1 LSAMRKRIIPIL
13 ILVIIV
19 ISAIVLYARWTARML
34 PGNILMISGN
44 IEAHESL
51 VGFKVQGRLD
61 DLPVQEG
68 QSVREG
74 DLIARLDTK
83 DYEQQ
88 VRIDEASVRSQQAEL
103 DLALAGT
110 RSQEIKAAEQALFD
124 AKADLELKKV
134 EFRRNQDLYESNAIV
149 SAESRD
155 TAETSLK
162 RAQATYEQRNQ
173 TYKELLEGTR
183 KEQIAVNRAN
193 VDTARQNLE
202 LSRVRLSYTSLYAP
216 KTGLVTVRQAEIGEV
231 MLPGS
236 PVVTIAEIDH
246 LWLRG
251 YINEADL
258 GRVRWGQSATIRTDT
273 FPGRTYKGRVSF
285 VSPVAEF
292 TPKSVETH
300 KERVTLSYRIK
311 IDLENPNQELK
322 PGMPADAEIDTA
334 GR

>member
-1 LSAMRKRIIPIL
+1 MRKRIIPIL

-19 ISAIVLYARWTARML
+19 TSTIVLYTRWTARKAT
-34 PGNILMISGN
+34 GNILMISGN

-134 EFRRNQDLYESNAIV
+134 EFQ
-149 SAESRD
+149 
-155 TAETSLK
+155 
-162 RAQATYEQRNQ
+162 AQSGPLREQRN
-173 TYKELLEGTR
+173 R
-183 KEQIAVNRAN
+183 
-193 VDTARQNLE
+193 
-202 LSRVRLSYTSLYAP
+202 
-216 KTGLVTVRQAEIGEV
+216 
-231 MLPGS
+231 
-236 PVVTIAEIDH
+236 
-246 LWLRG
+246 
-251 YINEADL
+251 L
-258 GRVRWGQSATIRTDT
+258 GRGKRHCGNEPQTGPSHLRAAQSDIQGAS
-273 FPGRTYKGRVSF
+273 GRHTEGADS
-285 VSPVAEF
+285 
-292 TPKSVETH
+292 
-300 KERVTLSYRIK
+300 
-311 IDLENPNQELK
+311 DK
-322 PGMPADAEIDTA
+322 PGERRYGPTES
-334 GR
+334 